1 MKKVR
6 SQKSEARSLKNI
18 YLSALIALLGL
29 ITMETTASAV
39 LTINANHDHITID
52 FFYHGSTVSV
62 SGASDTETD
71 LIIKITA
78 PDGHEALKQKGRAA
92 GFLWM
97 NIGTLKFEHA
107 PYLYFVHSTKKIEDI
122 INPEEMEKSVIG
134 YPALNKHIEI
144 IPVSNDE
151 ERTKW
156 FNEFIHY
163 KEESRL
169 YAASSGQIKTT
180 DENGRQKYYMQTAW
194 PYQAPPGK
202 YLVTVYAV
210 KDKKVIEK
218 AEADVTVE
226 QSGIVKALS
235 DMAENNGA
243 LYGIIS
249 IVIAL
254 GAGFGVG
261 MIFRKGGG
269 AH

>member
-1 MKKVR
+1 MKFKAQNSKFTFVFFL
-6 SQKSEARSLKNI
+6 SLCCT
-18 YLSALIALLGL
+18 AALLL
-29 ITMETTASAV
+29 NCSSSSAE

-144 IPVSNDE
+144 IPISNDD

-156 FNEFIHY
+156 FNEFIRY

-169 YAASSGQIKTT
+169 YAAASGQIKTT
-180 DENGRQKYYMQTAW
+180 NENGRQKYYMQTAW

-202 YLVTVYAV
+202 YLVTVYVV

>member
-1 MKKVR
+1 MKFKAQNSKFAIVVFL
-6 SQKSEARSLKNI
+6 SLCCT
-18 YLSALIALLGL
+18 AALLFYCSSS
-29 ITMETTASAV
+29 SAE

-71 LIIKITA
+71 LVIKITA

-97 NIGTLKFEHA
+97 NIGTFKFEHA

-122 INPEEMEKSVIG
+122 ISPEEMEKSVIG

-163 KEESRL
+163 KEDSRL

-180 DENGRQKYYMQTAW
+180 NENGRQKYYMQTAW

-226 QSGIVKALS
+226 QSGIVKTLS
-235 DMAENNGA
+235 DMAKNNGA

>member
-1 MKKVR
+1 MKFKIQ
-6 SQKSEARSLKNI
+6 SSNFKITAFLSLCC
-18 YLSALIALLGL
+18 
-29 ITMETTASAV
+29 SAV
-39 LTINANHDHITID
+39 LLFYCSSSSAELTINANHDHITID

-62 SGASDTETD
+62 SGISDAGTD
-71 LIIKITA
+71 LIVKIA
-78 PDGHEALKQKGRAA
+78 AQDGHEALKQKGKAA

-97 NIGTLKFEHA
+97 NLRTLKFEHA
-107 PYLYFVHSTKKIEDI
+107 PNFYSIHSTRKIEDI
-122 INPEEMEKSVIG
+122 LSLEEMEKSVIG
-134 YPALNKHIEI
+134 YAALNKHIGI
-144 IPVSNDE
+144 TPVSNDE

-156 FNEFIHY
+156 FNEFIRY

-169 YAASSGQIKTT
+169 YASSAGQIKTAN
-180 DENGRQKYYMQTAW
+180 ENGRQKYYIKTAW

-210 KDKKVIEK
+210 KDKRVIEK
-218 AEADVTVE
+218 AEANVTVE

-235 DMAENNGA
+235 DMAKNNGA